1 MFLTTDGN
9 EAAKSACH
17 SRSAERVL
25 ATMES
30 LGGIFIKWGQ
40 HLSSMVYILP
50 EEYTSTLARC
60 QDRCTSKTTL
70 GEIRRLVTQDCNQD
84 LDSLF
89 SEFDPEPIGVASLAQ
104 VHRARLRETG
114 QVVAVKLQHP
124 QVEAFCQI
132 DIDTVSWIFDVMQWW
147 FPDFGFHWVSEDM
160 RDSLP
165 QELDFRNEAEHAR
178 RLAAQ
183 FANDTKTALV
193 VPQIFFAHKRI
204 LCMEFMEGARVD
216 DLEYMQ
222 RHRIKPSAV
231 STELMTI
238 YSKMIFL
245 NGYVHCDPHPGNI
258 LVRPHQ
264 GPLQRGRPAFDIVL
278 LDHGLYRTVP
288 EDLRLNY
295 AHLWTALIEGDEEGI
310 QKYCAGVGG
319 SDHRLFASLLTGRE
333 WHTIRDAQL
342 SVPRSA
348 LEKERV
354 ANKDGMRFLR
364 RIKDIFATL
373 PRVMLL
379 LLKTSDLLRNV
390 DEALRKGTAAS
401 PYVTY
406 AIMGQYCAEAVWKE
420 TKENIWC
427 QLGRMGLTW
436 QLVKTFVISWWR
448 YKRIEL
454 SLWTY
459 LLHAS

>member
-1 MFLTTDGN
+1 
-9 EAAKSACH
+9 
-17 SRSAERVL
+17 
-25 ATMES
+25 
-30 LGGIFIKWGQ
+30 
-40 HLSSMVYILP
+40 
-50 EEYTSTLARC
+50 
-60 QDRCTSKTTL
+60 
-70 GEIRRLVTQDCNQD
+70 
-84 LDSLF
+84 
-89 SEFDPEPIGVASLAQ
+89 
-104 VHRARLRETG
+104 
-114 QVVAVKLQHP
+114 
-124 QVEAFCQI
+124 
-132 DIDTVSWIFDVMQWW
+132 
-147 FPDFGFHWVSEDM
+147 
-160 RDSLP
+160 
-165 QELDFRNEAEHAR
+165 
-178 RLAAQ
+178 
-183 FANDTKTALV
+183 
-193 VPQIFFAHKRI
+193 
-204 LCMEFMEGARVD
+204 MEGARVD

-222 RHRIKPSAV
+222 RHRIEPSAV

-245 NGYVHCDPHPGNI
+245 NGYVHCDPRKHSPPSVWPGLMSCLPFLTGCVFIDPGNI

-264 GPLQRGRPAFDIVL
+264 GPRHRGRPAFDIVL

-288 EDLRLNY
+288 DDLRLNY
-295 AHLWTALIEGDEEGI
+295 ARLWTAVIEGDEESI
-310 QKYCAGVGG
+310 EKYCTGVGG

-364 RIKDIFATL
+364 RIKNIFATL

-406 AIMGQYCAEAVWKE
+406 AIMGQYCAEAVWNE
-420 TKENIWC
+420 TKEKIWD
-427 QLGRMGLTW
+427 QLSRVGFTW
-436 QLVKTFVISWWR
+436 QLLKTLVVAWWK
-448 YKRIEL
+448 YQRIEL

-459 LLHAS
+459 LLNNS